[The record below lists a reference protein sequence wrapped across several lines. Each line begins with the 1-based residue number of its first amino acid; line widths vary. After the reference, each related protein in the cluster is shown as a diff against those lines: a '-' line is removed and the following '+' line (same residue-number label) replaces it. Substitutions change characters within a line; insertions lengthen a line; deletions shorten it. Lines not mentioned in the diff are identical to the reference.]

1 MSHWPTRQSVPWG
14 DGFRCPT
21 RARDG
26 GPAAGCSLGWGLGT
40 RPGDDGRRGPLF
52 WALAGPSKT
61 GMTDRGRDWLRVPSP
76 GARSGLGGHTSTRR
90 TSKRKKRVEI
100 AIRGLTVFE
109 LGDQDA
115 ARSRAARLAGPQRP
129 QKRSFCG
136 GSGSRLKS
144 VPFFEGSGSQ
154 KGPRWMRRCRRV
166 NGQRFGRTATSYSEG
181 QRQRPMSALVRQ
193 VT

>member
-1 MSHWPTRQSVPWG
+1 MVFAVPPEPGMVVPLLGARWAGAWG
-14 DGFRCPT
+14 PGRGMM
-21 RARDG
+21 AG
-26 GPAAGCSLGWGLGT
+26 G
-40 RPGDDGRRGPLF
+40 GPLF

-144 VPFFEGSGSQ
+144 VPFLRAVDRRR
-154 KGPRWMRRCRRV
+154 GPRWMRRCRRV